1 MMQDKLKFDELDLKI
16 LGYLETEGR
25 MAFSNIANE
34 LGVSNTMIH
43 QRVASMQQNGI
54 LEKITPRINE
64 RLIGY
69 EWSAF
74 TGIVLKED
82 SKSSEIIKQ
91 LEKIPEVLACYYVTG
106 NYTLFVRIM
115 AKSNEHMRQVLYD
128 KIDNIKGVLRTESFI
143 DFGCAFRRNIPLGE

>member
-1 MMQDKLKFDELDLKI
+1 MQQKPKFDELDLKI
-16 LGYLETEGR
+16 LSYLEQDGR

-43 QRVASMQQNGI
+43 QRVSAMQQNGI
-54 LEKITPRINE
+54 LERIAPQVNE
-64 RLIGY
+64 RRIGF

-82 SKSSEIIKQ
+82 SKSAEIIAALQ
-91 LEKIPEVLACYYVTG
+91 KIPEVVECYYVTG
-106 NYTLFVRIM
+106 NYTLFTRIM

-143 DFGCAFRRNIPLGE
+143 DFGCAFRRNIPLQ

>member
-1 MMQDKLKFDELDLKI
+1 MQDKPKFDELDLKI
-16 LGYLETEGR
+16 LSFLETDGR

-43 QRVASMQQNGI
+43 QRVSAMQQNGI
-54 LEKITPRINE
+54 LEKIAPQVNE
-64 RLIGY
+64 RKIGF

-74 TGIVLKED
+74 TGIILKED
-82 SKSSEIIKQ
+82 SKSVEIIAA
-91 LEKIPEVLACYYVTG
+91 LRNIPEVIECYYVTG
-106 NYTLFVRIM
+106 NYTLFARIM

-143 DFGCAFRRNIPLGE
+143 DFGCAFRRNIPLK